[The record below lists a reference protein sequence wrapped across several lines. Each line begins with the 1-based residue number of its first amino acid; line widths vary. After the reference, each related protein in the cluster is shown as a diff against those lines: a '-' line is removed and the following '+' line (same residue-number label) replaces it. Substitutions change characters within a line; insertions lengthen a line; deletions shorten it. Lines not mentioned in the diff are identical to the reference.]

1 MFIYCFDK
9 ELKQELIK
17 QGFKLLKEDD
27 KGATFVFSDKEKFDF
42 TKVDKTKYLFTNRL
56 TF

>member
-1 MFIYCFDK
+1 MLIYVFDK
-9 ELKQELIK
+9 ELKQTLINK
-17 QGFKLLKEDD
+17 GFKLLKEEDD
-27 KGATFVFSDKEKFDF
+27 KATFAISDKIKFDF

>member
-1 MFIYCFDK
+1 MLIYVFDK
-9 ELKQELIK
+9 ELKQTLINK
-17 QGFKLLKEDD
+17 GFKLLKEEDG
-27 KGATFVFSDKEKFDF
+27 KATFAISDKIKFDF

>member
-9 ELKQELIK
+9 ELKQELINK
-17 QGFKLLKEDD
+17 GFKLLKEDGN
-27 KGATFVFSDKEKFDF
+27 GATFVFSDKVKFDF